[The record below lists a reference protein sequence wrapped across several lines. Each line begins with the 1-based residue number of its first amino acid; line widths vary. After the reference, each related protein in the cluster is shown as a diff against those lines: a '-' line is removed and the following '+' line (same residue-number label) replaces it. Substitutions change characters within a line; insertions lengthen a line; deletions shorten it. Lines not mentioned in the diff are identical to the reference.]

1 LLIAA
6 LSLDPVGNVSFV
18 IQIIVLFLLILG
30 LPLSKGSTNQK
41 NLIRH
46 GYSTLAAL
54 ILHTVAI
61 LIVMIPSLVGG
72 VNGFADMSLVAS
84 VTVWSHVVLGTLA
97 WILGIIIIAFWLG
110 KGPFKMTCAI
120 WRKWMM
126 PVFIIW
132 VISIFNGALVH
143 IFSLI

>member
-6 LSLDPVGNVSFV
+6 LTLDLVGNVSFV

-30 LPLSKGSTNQK
+30 LPLSKGSTNAK

-54 ILHTVAI
+54 ILHTAAI
-61 LIVMIPSLVGG
+61 LIVMIPVLVDG
-72 VNGFADMSLVAS
+72 VNEFATMSFVAS
-84 VTVWSHVVLGTLA
+84 VTVWSHVVLGTLV
-97 WILGIIIIAFWLG
+97 WILGIIIITSWLW
-110 KGPFKMTCAI
+110 KGPSKMSCATR
-120 WRKWMM
+120 RKWMM

-132 VISIFNGALVH
+132 VISILNGALVH

>member
-1 LLIAA
+1 LLISA
-6 LSLDPVGNVSFV
+6 LTLDPVGNVSFV

-30 LPLSKGSTNQK
+30 LPLSKGSANQK
-41 NLIRH
+41 NLIHH

-54 ILHTVAI
+54 ILHTTSI

-72 VNGFADMSLVAS
+72 VNGFADMDFVAS

-97 WILGIIIIAFWLG
+97 WILGTIIIAFWLG
-110 KGPFKMTCAI
+110 KGPSKMTCTI

-143 IFSLI
+143 VFSLI

>member
-6 LSLDPVGNVSFV
+6 LTLDPVGNVSFV

-30 LPLSKGSTNQK
+30 LPLSKGSASQK

-46 GYSTLAAL
+46 GYSTLVAL
-54 ILHTVAI
+54 ILHTAAI
-61 LIVMIPSLVGG
+61 LIVMIPSLIDG
-72 VNGFADMSLVAS
+72 VDEFATLSLVAS

-97 WILGIIIIAFWLG
+97 WILGIVIISFWLG
-110 KGPFKMTCAI
+110 KGPSKMSCAT

-126 PVFIIW
+126 PTFIIW
-132 VISIFNGALVH
+132 VISIVNGALVH
-143 IFSLI
+143 VFGLI